1 MIRFIFIALFLILY
15 LILSCP
21 VMLILLLVRRFNA
34 KKADFIMQ
42 RIVQGALSIVWHM
55 AGVKVTTIG
64 LENVPEDQAVLFVG
78 NHQSF
83 FDVIIS
89 YSQMKRQTAYIAK
102 KSFRKWPILSWN
114 MMFLH
119 CLFLDRENMR
129 QGVKTIMTAAEMA
142 RDEDISIFIFPEGTR
157 NKGDE
162 TELAPFHD
170 GSFKVAQRGKVPI
183 IPVSFNNT
191 AAVFEK
197 HLPKITPQH
206 VVIEY
211 GEPIYWDALTKE
223 EKKYVGEH
231 FRGILTEMVK
241 KNKELV

>member
-1 MIRFIFIALFLILY
+1 MIRFIFIALFLVLY

-21 VMLILLLVRRFNA
+21 IMLILLLVRKINA
-34 KKADFIMQ
+34 KKADIIMQ
-42 RIVQGALSIVWHM
+42 RIVQCALSIVWHM
-55 AGVKVTTIG
+55 AGVKLTTLG
-64 LENVPEDQAVLFVG
+64 LDNIPDDQAVLFVG

-102 KSFRKWPILSWN
+102 KSFQKWPLLSWN
-114 MMFLH
+114 MLFLH
-119 CLFLDRENMR
+119 CLFLDRENLR

-142 RDEDISIFIFPEGTR
+142 REDGISIFIFPEGTR
-157 NKGDE
+157 NKGE
-162 TELAPFHD
+162 ESELAPFHD

-191 AAVFEK
+191 AAVFEQ
-197 HLPKITPQH
+197 HLPKIKPQH

-211 GEPIYWDALTKE
+211 GRPVFWDELTKE
-223 EKKYVGEH
+223 EKKRVGEH
-231 FRGILTEMVK
+231 YREILTEMVV

>member
-1 MIRFIFIALFLILY
+1 MIRLIFIALFLIIY

-21 VMLILLLVRRFNA
+21 IMLVLLVVRRINA
-34 KKADFIMQ
+34 KKADLIMQ

-55 AGVKVTTIG
+55 AGVKLTTIG
-64 LENVPEDQAVLFVG
+64 LENIPDDQAVLFIG

-89 YSQMKRQTAYIAK
+89 YSQMKRQTAYVAK

-129 QGVKTIMTAAEMA
+129 EGVKTIMTAAEMA
-142 RDEDISIFIFPEGTR
+142 REEDISIFIFPEGTR

-170 GSFKVAQRGKVPI
+170 GSFKVSQRGKVPI

-191 AAVFEK
+191 AAVFEQ

-211 GEPIYWDALTKE
+211 GKPISWDDLTKE
-223 EKKYVGEH
+223 ERKRVGEH
-231 FRGILTEMVK
+231 FREMITEMVV